1 MLSSCA
7 LYFYDNNHPGNPL
20 SSITTADVFG
30 GIILA
35 FSAFITSSVAT
46 IYLVLLLASSDIP
59 VSVKARDAVVVSVGW
74 PVAWTAWALF
84 TRG

>member
-1 MLSSCA
+1 LLSSCA
-7 LYFYDNNHPGNPL
+7 LYFYDKNHPGNPL

-35 FSAFITSSVAT
+35 FSAFVTSSVAT
-46 IYLVLLLASSDIP
+46 IYLVLLLASSDVP
-59 VSVKARDAVVVSVGW
+59 VSVKAPGRVVVSVGW
-74 PVAWTAWALF
+74 LVAWTARALF